1 MSAIQTNGLPQ
12 IVYRKI
18 SNAYNKIE
26 EYLLVSSLV
35 FTVLLIFYQV
45 IMRYGFNNSSFW
57 SEEVARYVFM
67 WQIWMGASIG
77 FKDDKHIKIEF
88 FTGALRGKVK
98 VFFSLLCNL
107 LMFAFCVFLV
117 VKGYEYLKLTYML
130 KKVTPALRYSYV
142 YVYASLPLSA
152 LAVGFRMAGL
162 VCCDLK
168 AMFSSAPQIEGG
180 KFEGGKT

>member
-1 MSAIQTNGLPQ
+1 MGALHTPQ
-12 IVYRKI
+12 QNVYRKI
-18 SNAYNKIE
+18 GNVYNKIE

-57 SEEVARYVFM
+57 SEELARYVFM

-77 FKDDKHIKIEF
+77 FKDDKHIRIELL
-88 FTGALRGKVK
+88 TSHLHGKAK
-98 VFFSLLCNL
+98 VFFSLLSNL

-117 VKGYEYLKLTYML
+117 IKGVEFLRLTAKLKM
-130 KKVTPALRYSYV
+130 VTPALRLSYV

-152 LAVGFRMAGL
+152 LVVGGRMAGTVYDEFKTL
-162 VCCDLK
+162 
-168 AMFSSAPQIEGG
+168 FTSAHQIEGSDV
-180 KFEGGKT
+180 